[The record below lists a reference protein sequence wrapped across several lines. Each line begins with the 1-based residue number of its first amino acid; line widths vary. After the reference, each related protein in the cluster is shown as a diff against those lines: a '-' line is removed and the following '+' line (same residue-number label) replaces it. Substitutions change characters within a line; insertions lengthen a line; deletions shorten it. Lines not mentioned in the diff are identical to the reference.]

1 MKVHTS
7 FKRTEPD
14 TISGESIVLTTVYS
28 SFDSTEIDKLEEQF
42 RKNIGSG
49 IIGEVK
55 LDVEE
60 DE

>member
-7 FKRTEPD
+7 FKRMEPD

-28 SFDSTEIDKLEEQF
+28 SFDSAEIDKLEEQF
-42 RKNIGSG
+42 RKRIGSG
-49 IIGEVK
+49 IIGEVN
-55 LDVEE
+55 LDDEE

>member
-42 RKNIGSG
+42 RQRIGSG

-55 LDVEE
+55 LNDEE